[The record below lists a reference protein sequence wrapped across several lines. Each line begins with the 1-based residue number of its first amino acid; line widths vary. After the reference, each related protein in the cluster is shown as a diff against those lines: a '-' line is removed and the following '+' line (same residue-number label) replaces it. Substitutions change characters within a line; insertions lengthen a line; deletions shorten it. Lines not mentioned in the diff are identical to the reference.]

1 MSEPIKILVADDH
14 PLFLRGLVGLLSEQ
28 ADFILAGEACDGLKA
43 VELSREC
50 QPHVVLLDV
59 HMPGGGGLAVVG
71 ALKDSGARVLM
82 LTISDRD
89 EDLMQAIAAGA
100 DGYLLKSAEPEELCR
115 AIRQVAS
122 GHSVLSPEVT
132 AAVMEA
138 ATRGQDQQ
146 TGASLS
152 PRERQVLAQLAQGAT
167 TAEIA
172 GALVLSPSTVK
183 THVRHILEKLDAA
196 NRAEAVGR
204 AAALGLLEPQTYKK
218 PCSNPTKR
226 I

>member
-1 MSEPIKILVADDH
+1 MSEPIRILVADDH

-28 ADFILAGEACDGLKA
+28 ADFTLVGEASDGLEA
-43 VELSREC
+43 VDLSREC
-50 QPHVVLLDV
+50 EPHVVLLDL

-82 LTISDRD
+82 LTISDKD
-89 EDLMQAIAAGA
+89 EDLMEAIAVGA

-115 AIRQVAS
+115 AIRQVAA

-132 AAVMEA
+132 AAVMQA
-138 ATRGQDQQ
+138 AADAKNGKLPV
-146 TGASLS
+146 SLS
-152 PRERQVLAQLAQGAT
+152 PRERDVLVQLAQGAT

-172 GALVLSPSTVK
+172 EALFLSPSTVK
-183 THVRHILEKLDAA
+183 THVGHILEKLDAS

-204 AAALGLLEPQTYKK
+204 AAALGLLDPHPST
-218 PCSNPTKR
+218 SSGS
-226 I
+226 